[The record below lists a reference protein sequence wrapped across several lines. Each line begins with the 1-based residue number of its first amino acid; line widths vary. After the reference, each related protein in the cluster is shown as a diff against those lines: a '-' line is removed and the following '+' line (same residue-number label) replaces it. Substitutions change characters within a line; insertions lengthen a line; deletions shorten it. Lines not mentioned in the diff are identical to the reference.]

1 MRTQGVVRGS
11 VNTRQESADRSEAG
25 EVRIDRWLWAA
36 RFFKTRQLAV
46 AALKAGHVEHNG
58 RKAKPSRPVR
68 PGDMLV
74 IRRDQVRF
82 EVEVTEVR
90 EKRVGAELAQ
100 QMYSE
105 TEESV
110 ARRELAETQRAAGAR
125 AVRYSDGRPGKKE
138 RRELARVKR
147 GGLP

>member
-1 MRTQGVVRGS
+1 M
-11 VNTRQESADRSEAG
+11 NTRQESPDEAAPG

-68 PGDMLV
+68 QGDILV
-74 IRRDQVRF
+74 IRRDQARF

-105 TEESV
+105 TDESI
-110 ARRELAETQRAAGAR
+110 ARREQIEAQRAAGAR
-125 AVRYSDGRPGKKE
+125 SVRYGDGRPGKKE

>member
-1 MRTQGVVRGS
+1 M
-11 VNTRQESADRSEAG
+11 NTRRESPDEAAPG

-68 PGDMLV
+68 RGISSSFDAT
-74 IRRDQVRF
+74 RRASRSKSPKF
-82 EVEVTEVR
+82 GKSASAPNWLNRCTR
-90 EKRVGAELAQ
+90 E
-100 QMYSE
+100 
-105 TEESV
+105 TDESI
-110 ARRELAETQRAAGAR
+110 ARREQIEAQRAAGAR
-125 AVRYSDGRPGKKE
+125 SVRYGDGRPGKKE